1 MTEAGTLLGLAA
13 VVTLAVLAVLLARGT
28 VSRARGTTGMVD
40 TAGLPDAPLEGATII
55 RRYGGSYRAATRT
68 FEADAALHAEMQWA
82 ATSVG
87 YVPGQW
93 RLADFVAAFLL
104 VPVVVG
110 WVILAYLVAV
120 KPPGELVVT
129 YEYRPAPGRRPAG
142 PGERLRRLAE
152 LRDIGIVSE
161 GEYEA
166 KRADLVAQL

>member
-1 MTEAGTLLGLAA
+1 MTDAGTLLGIGA
-13 VVTLAVLAVLLARGT
+13 VVVLIVLVAIGARGT
-28 VSRARGTTGMVD
+28 VTRARGTAAVPS
-40 TAGLPDAPLEGATII
+40 AAALPDAPIEGATMI
-55 RRYGGSYRAATRT
+55 RRYGGSYRTATRA
-68 FEADAALHAEMQWA
+68 FEADAALHAELQWA

-93 RLADFVAAFLL
+93 RLTDFVVAFLL
-104 VPVVVG
+104 MPIVVG
-110 WVILAYLVAV
+110 WVVLAYLVAV

-129 YEYRPAPGRRPAG
+129 YEYRPSPGRRPTG